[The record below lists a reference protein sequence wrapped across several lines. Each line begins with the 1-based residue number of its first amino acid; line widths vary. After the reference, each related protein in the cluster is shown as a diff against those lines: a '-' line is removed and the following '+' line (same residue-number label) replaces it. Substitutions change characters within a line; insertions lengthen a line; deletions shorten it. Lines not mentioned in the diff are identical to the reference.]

1 MSDKQ
6 PKKLNVFLQ
15 CVLAFF
21 PIVNLVAFYRI
32 HVVWKGLLIFF
43 LTLFLFMMF
52 TGSVRE
58 NATPNYLAYIMGK
71 QPLATE
77 AEGYAPDYYL
87 GSAIAQFSLLI
98 LPFALPVW
106 FVRKWTKKWNANIDK
121 QNIPTTDD

>member
-1 MSDKQ
+1 MCTSLFSNCKSRG
-6 PKKLNVFLQ
+6 FLQ
-15 CVLAFF
+15 NSCSMERSSNLLSYTFF
-21 PIVNLVAFYRI
+21 VHDVYRVSKRKRYAKLSRLY
-32 HVVWKGLLIFF
+32 HGQ
-43 LTLFLFMMF
+43 T
-52 TGSVRE
+52 TR
-58 NATPNYLAYIMGK
+58 
-71 QPLATE
+71 ATE